1 MDEDIERPF
10 QSPTESMISD
20 LLRSRQRGNADE
32 SEQHKN
38 VLSEQTVYG
47 DTDMN
52 PQADDQK
59 DAHHANPDE
68 HV

>member
-1 MDEDIERPF
+1 MDENIERPF

-20 LLRSRQRGNADE
+20 LLRSRQREAGNEPE
-32 SEQHKN
+32 SHKN

-59 DAHHANPDE
+59 DAHQAEPDE
-68 HV
+68 HF

>member
-1 MDEDIERPF
+1 
-10 QSPTESMISD
+10 MISD
-20 LLRSRQRGNADE
+20 LLRSSSEEDDQRE
-32 SEQHKN
+32 RHKN

-59 DAHHANPDE
+59 DAHHAEPDE